1 MITVEITD
9 AKEKLVRLIELQVY
23 YNRLYTLLQREGNL
37 PDQIQEL
44 EYQIQAL
51 LKEISD
57 RRAEMR
63 RMENEISQLH
73 VGNDTLLDHIQKLEK
88 SLLQLRSDE
97 HVFRI
102 ETEIKE
108 ARLTIE
114 KNKRDIRILSQKVEA
129 LRGEIANLEEKHA
142 QLEQMRAQKQ
152 ARLDEIKAQTASQ
165 RVAVETQIRQLEGQL
180 VEIDP
185 RLYQLFERRIRILRE
200 EKALVPVVE
209 VSTEKNERRVAC
221 GGCYTLLP
229 RQLEWEIGTRSNIY
243 LCESCGRFLV
253 DAGLFEEVA
262 ARLP

>member
-1 MITVEITD
+1 MITVETTD
-9 AKEKLVRLIELQVY
+9 TRDKLVRLIELQVY
-23 YNRLYTLLQREGNL
+23 YNRLYTLLQREGDL
-37 PDQIQEL
+37 PNQIQEL

-51 LKEISD
+51 LKEIGD
-57 RRAEMR
+57 RRTEMR
-63 RMENEISQLH
+63 RMENEVSQLH
-73 VGNDTLLDHIQKLEK
+73 VSNDTLLDHIQKLEK

-114 KNKRDIRILSQKVEA
+114 KNKRDIRVLSQKMEF
-129 LRGEIANLEEKHA
+129 LRSEIASLEDKLS

-152 ARLDEIKAQTASQ
+152 ARLDEIKAQTAAQ
-165 RVAVETQIRQLEGQL
+165 RAAVETQIRQLEKQL
-180 VEIDP
+180 AEMDS
-185 RLYQLFERRIRILRE
+185 RLFQLFERRIRILRE

-209 VSTEKNERRVAC
+209 VYTDKNEKRVAC
-221 GGCYTLLP
+221 GGCYTLLS
-229 RQLEWEIGTRSNIY
+229 RQLEWEIGNRSNIY
-243 LCESCGRFLV
+243 LCESCGRFIV